1 MSQGAI
7 LMESIV
13 LFIHLFIYV
22 STKSVFNILLGCTNR
37 EKILLLNFYLIG
49 LIDYLVEGILFCGN
63 LNFIANYIHPLF
75 LPSLHSLEA

>member
-22 STKSVFNILLGCTNR
+22 STKSVFNILLGCKDR
-37 EKILLLNFYLIG
+37 EKNTIT
-49 LIDYLVEGILFCGN
+49 
-63 LNFIANYIHPLF
+63 
-75 LPSLHSLEA
+75 